1 MSTRMMG
8 SYIQIDPSSNL
19 RQDLSGIRRS
29 LNNKV
34 QKGHTEDGN
43 GN

>member
-19 RQDLSGIRRS
+19 RQDLSGIPRS
-29 LNNKV
+29 LKNEV
-34 QKGHTEDGN
+34 QKGHKEDVN